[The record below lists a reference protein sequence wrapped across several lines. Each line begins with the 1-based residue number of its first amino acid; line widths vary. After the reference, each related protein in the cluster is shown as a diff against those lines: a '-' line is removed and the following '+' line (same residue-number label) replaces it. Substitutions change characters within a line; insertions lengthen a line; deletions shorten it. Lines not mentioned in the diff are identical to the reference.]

1 MASWLFGGGSELDLS
16 AAERAIKQL
25 SEDRDEVKAQVSEL
39 EKKATAQ
46 QRRMEALKQKLSEAE
61 AAKEVARAEGDAADR
76 EAHGLDEEI
85 RVLRTRLVQSH
96 RVFDVQDDLEKIN
109 LAFNQ
114 ARFEA
119 FPIPLVVAGPHGSG
133 RSVLISKL
141 FEDFGWRVALPISH
155 TSRPPREGEVH
166 GAHYHFVSREQLE
179 LLAREGKVCHH
190 S

>member
-76 EAHGLDEEI
+76 ETQRLDEEI
-85 RVLRTRLVQSH
+85 RET
-96 RVFDVQDDLEKIN
+96 LE
-109 LAFNQ
+109 
-114 ARFEA
+114 
-119 FPIPLVVAGPHGSG
+119 P
-133 RSVLISKL
+133 
-141 FEDFGWRVALPISH
+141 
-155 TSRPPREGEVH
+155 
-166 GAHYHFVSREQLE
+166 
-179 LLAREGKVCHH
+179 
-190 S
+190 